1 MKTIKYLSIL
11 LMTILCLGT
20 VSCSKDDDEKK
31 KNKDDIENNED
42 DENDEDDKAT
52 LSIIGTWKFDDGD
65 GWSIT
70 LKLNNDDSFKLTD
83 TEILN
88 GKPDTSIDEGTY
100 RYNKSKSELKL
111 TLDDG
116 EIIVFKVISL
126 SSTKLKL
133 YDEEEEGFTYTFTK
147 K

>member
-20 VSCSKDDDEKK
+20 VSCSKDNDEKK
-31 KNKDDIENNED
+31 KDKDDIENNED
-42 DENDEDDKAT
+42 DEDDKT
-52 LSIIGTWKFDDGD
+52 TVSIIGTWKFDDGD

-88 GKPDTSIDEGTY
+88 GRPDTFINEGIY
-100 RYNKSKSELKL
+100 RYNISKSELKL

-126 SSTKLKL
+126 NSTKLKL